1 VIVCDIWNIRY
12 RDGGCTV
19 SKGYDLLGL
28 YHDADDPRVIVPKRV
43 KALGW
48 TINVGHQ
55 RGRLALAGVGVA
67 ILIAAALQYG

>member
-1 VIVCDIWNIRY
+1 M
-12 RDGGCTV
+12 
-19 SKGYDLLGL
+19 SKGYNLLGL

-48 TINVGHQ
+48 TINVGQ
-55 RGRLALAGVGVA
+55 RKGQVALAGVGVA

>member
-1 VIVCDIWNIRY
+1 M
-12 RDGGCTV
+12 

-28 YHDADDPRVIVPKRV
+28 YHDAGDPRVIVPKRV

>member
-1 VIVCDIWNIRY
+1 M
-12 RDGGCTV
+12 
-19 SKGYDLLGL
+19 SKGYNLLGL

-48 TINVGHQ
+48 TINVGHRKGQ
-55 RGRLALAGVGVA
+55 VALAGVGVA

>member
-1 VIVCDIWNIRY
+1 M
-12 RDGGCTV
+12 

-28 YHDADDPRVIVPKRV
+28 YDDADDPRVIDSKRV

-55 RGRLALAGVGVA
+55 KGQIALAGVGVA

>member
-1 VIVCDIWNIRY
+1 M
-12 RDGGCTV
+12 
-19 SKGYDLLGL
+19 SKRYDLLGL
-28 YHDADDPRVIVPKRV
+28 YHDADDPNVIVPKRV

-55 RGRLALAGVGVA
+55 KGRLALAGVGVA